1 MPRHDGAPIADFC
14 LLRLK
19 APDCLG
25 TLLRLTFAHTP
36 ENPIE
41 WSQTRV
47 CPMTNRN
54 SVIAV
59 LAGQTDSRTLDRD
72 LARLHLDSV
81 DSVSNGR
88 NVTAGYAR
96 GWGLE
101 YGRLG
106 ETIAKD
112 PVFRDSLQMARPRS
126 LVLEQ
131 KLMNLFLIMK
141 YGIRDHEVD
150 FIEFGSYRGGSAI
163 FIANVAR
170 QLGLRGTVYALD
182 TFEGMPPTNDEF
194 DLHSAGDFSDANLD
208 DLEKYIKEVGLT
220 NIIPVKGL
228 FSDAAPS
235 VLSRIRSIGIAHI
248 DCDIH
253 DAVKYCLDAVMPKM
267 SSAGGYVV
275 LDDALHGSCLGAMQ
289 AVEEWVITNQV
300 HAEQA
305 YPHLVYRYPPVR
317 CHHG

>member
-1 MPRHDGAPIADFC
+1 
-14 LLRLK
+14 
-19 APDCLG
+19 
-25 TLLRLTFAHTP
+25 
-36 ENPIE
+36 
-41 WSQTRV
+41 
-47 CPMTNRN
+47 MTNRN
-54 SVIAV
+54 SVISV
-59 LAGQTDSRTLDRD
+59 LAGHADGHALDRD
-72 LARLHLDSV
+72 LARLHLDDA

-106 ETIAKD
+106 ETIARD
-112 PVFRDSLQMARPRS
+112 PVYRESLQMARPRS
-126 LVLEQ
+126 LVLEP

-141 YGIRDHEVD
+141 YGIRDHEAD

-163 FIANVAR
+163 FMANVAR
-170 QLGLRGTVYALD
+170 RLGLKGKVYALD
-182 TFEGMPPTNDEF
+182 TYEGMPPTNDEF

-208 DLEKYIKEVGLT
+208 DLNKYIHDLGLT
-220 NIIPVKGL
+220 NMTPVKGL
-228 FSDAAPS
+228 FSDTTPG
-235 VLSRIRSIGIAHI
+235 VLSHIRNIGIAHI

-267 SSAGGYVV
+267 SSSGGYVV

-289 AVEEWVITNQV
+289 AVEDWVIANRV

-317 CHHG
+317 RDHD